1 MILHDKT
8 KNKIESFLEIA
19 ISFIEKYDTKNS
31 PDISFII
38 SAFASKFKT
47 IKLTISTNNLKSNDY
62 HNDIYEFDNIISS
75 WLSNLPHVLSNT
87 EKTQNNIYDVLFSIL
102 QAIDNIIEQDHFY
115 WSEESNTL
123 TEIDNT

>member
-19 ISFIEKYDTKNS
+19 VSFIEKYDTENS

-38 SAFASKFKT
+38 SAFSSKFKT

-62 HNDIYEFDNIISS
+62 HNEIYEFDNMISS
-75 WLSNLPHVLSNT
+75 WLSNLPNVLSNT
-87 EKTQNNIYDVLFSIL
+87 EKTKNNIYDVLFSIL

-115 WSEESNTL
+115 WSEESDTL
-123 TEIDNT
+123 TE

>member
-38 SAFASKFKT
+38 SAFVSKFKT

-75 WLSNLPHVLSNT
+75 WLSNLPHILSNT

-123 TEIDNT
+123 TEIDDT

>member
-38 SAFASKFKT
+38 SAFVSKFKT

-87 EKTQNNIYDVLFSIL
+87 EKTKNNIYDVLFSIL

-115 WSEESNTL
+115 WSEESNTI
-123 TEIDNT
+123 TEIDDT

>member
-1 MILHDKT
+1 MKLHDKT

-19 ISFIEKYDTKNS
+19 ISFIEKYDTENS

-38 SAFASKFKT
+38 SAFVSKFKT

-62 HNDIYEFDNIISS
+62 HNDIYEFDNMISS

-87 EKTQNNIYDVLFSIL
+87 EKTKNNIYDVLFSIL

-115 WSEESNTL
+115 WSEESNAI
-123 TEIDNT
+123 TEIDDT

>member
-38 SAFASKFKT
+38 SAFVSKFKT

-75 WLSNLPHVLSNT
+75 WLSNLPHILSNT

-115 WSEESNTL
+115 WSEESNTI
-123 TEIDNT
+123 TEIDDT

>member
-1 MILHDKT
+1 MILHNKT

-19 ISFIEKYDTKNS
+19 ISFIETYDTKNS

-38 SAFASKFKT
+38 SAFVSKFKT

-75 WLSNLPHVLSNT
+75 WLSNLPDVLSNT

-115 WSEESNTL
+115 CSEESNAI
-123 TEIDNT
+123 TEIDDT

>member
-8 KNKIESFLEIA
+8 KNKIETFLEIA

-38 SAFASKFKT
+38 SAFVSKFKT

-87 EKTQNNIYDVLFSIL
+87 EKTKNNIYDVLFSIL

-115 WSEESNTL
+115 WSEESNTI
-123 TEIDNT
+123 TEIDDT

>member
-19 ISFIEKYDTKNS
+19 ISFIEKYDTENS

-38 SAFASKFKT
+38 SAFVSKFKT

-62 HNDIYEFDNIISS
+62 HNDIYEFDNMISS

-87 EKTQNNIYDVLFSIL
+87 EKTKNNIYDVLFSIL

-115 WSEESNTL
+115 WSEESDTL
-123 TEIDNT
+123 TE

>member
-8 KNKIESFLEIA
+8 KNKIETFLEIA

-38 SAFASKFKT
+38 SAFVSKFKT

-75 WLSNLPHVLSNT
+75 WLSNLPHILSNT

-115 WSEESNTL
+115 WSEESNTI
-123 TEIDNT
+123 TEIDDT